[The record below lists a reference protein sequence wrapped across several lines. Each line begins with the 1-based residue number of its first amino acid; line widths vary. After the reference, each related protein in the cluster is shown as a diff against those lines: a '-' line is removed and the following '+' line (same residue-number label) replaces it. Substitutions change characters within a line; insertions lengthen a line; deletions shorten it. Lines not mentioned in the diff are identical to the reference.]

1 MLCDQLKIF
10 WERRAKFFLW
20 NHVFGDY
27 LSLNIL
33 DRCMLQ
39 NFGENQ
45 LH

>member
-1 MLCDQLKIF
+1 M
-10 WERRAKFFLW
+10 WSAKNFLGASSQFFLW

-33 DRCMLQ
+33 DKCMLQ